1 MQMPDYFQL
10 GLVQTG
16 QPYNWSSWAPDAMLI
31 VSLARPGLDYCAPH
45 RHAMPLPCSI
55 SSI

>member
-31 VSLARPGLDYCAPH
+31 VSLARPGLDYLLRC
-45 RHAMPLPCSI
+45 PCPALLAA
-55 SSI
+55 SS